1 MAGSCAGVSA
11 VERRSWWSRPPEWP
25 DGRLLN
31 ANEDLTTRVCLWVA
45 FLLLAAHVWVLGRSG
60 TFDVAVGDSLWI
72 IIGGLVVASV
82 LCVVGARRRIWA
94 RATSAGAA
102 APNAAGPT
110 ADGILRE
117 WMRAPRWGDGRRFAV
132 RDPMVTAAALGAVF
146 TACATLWLLG
156 ETGVP
161 RIDMSTY
168 QDPLLSV
175 LQVAAPT
182 AIWVAMI
189 RVWVV
194 QAVVEGWAD
203 DDSELGFIQ
212 GRIAAVAVDAKRARA
227 QFTSASG

>member
-1 MAGSCAGVSA
+1 
-11 VERRSWWSRPPEWP
+11 
-25 DGRLLN
+25 
-31 ANEDLTTRVCLWVA
+31 
-45 FLLLAAHVWVLGRSG
+45 
-60 TFDVAVGDSLWI
+60 
-72 IIGGLVVASV
+72 
-82 LCVVGARRRIWA
+82 
-94 RATSAGAA
+94 
-102 APNAAGPT
+102 
-110 ADGILRE
+110 
-117 WMRAPRWGDGRRFAV
+117 
-132 RDPMVTAAALGAVF
+132 MVTAAALGSVF

-168 QDPLLSV
+168 QEPLLSV

-182 AIWVAMI
+182 AIWVAII